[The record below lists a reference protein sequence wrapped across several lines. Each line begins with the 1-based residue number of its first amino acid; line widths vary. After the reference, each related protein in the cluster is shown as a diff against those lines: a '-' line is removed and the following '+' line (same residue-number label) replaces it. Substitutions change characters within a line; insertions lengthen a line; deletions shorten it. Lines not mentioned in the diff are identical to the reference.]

1 MVKYM
6 YAGWQMTFNRRA
18 NKDQGEEPL
27 ARYPGLVIHLLKLCR
42 LHNLKRIICGC
53 R

>member
-42 LHNLKRIICGC
+42 LHILKGIICGC